1 MIISCPEC
9 SGKFRID
16 PPALGAAGRR
26 VRCGKCAHTWLQT
39 PPDPEGATATEV
51 PANPPFPDS
60 AFPDSALP
68 DSAAD
73 GPDAP
78 ADDGI
83 DWDAPAASVADDAPW
98 PGRRARA
105 ATADAAAKRWPAVAA
120 WVALVAVVGALGA
133 GLYAFRDRIMKTW
146 PDTNA
151 LYDTFELAPPGF
163 RLVLAAPKWRQAM
176 IGGTAAL
183 IVEGRISNPTSRAR
197 AVPGLLK
204 LRLLDADRK
213 ELQARTFPSPVARL
227 SPDGSA
233 AYKIEFLDPAKE
245 SNELHISFVADNE

>member
-1 MIISCPEC
+1 
-9 SGKFRID
+9 
-16 PPALGAAGRR
+16 

-39 PPDPEGATATEV
+39 PPDPEGATATEM

-83 DWDAPAASVADDAPW
+83 DWDAPAASVADDAPR

-105 ATADAAAKRWPAVAA
+105 ATADAPAKRWPAVAA

-163 RLVLAAPKWRQAM
+163 GLVLAAPKWRQAM
-176 IGGTAAL
+176 IGDTAAL

-197 AVPGLLK
+197 AVPGLLE